1 VRVYGLPRLLEMIVE
16 TQARWREYYFWDSS
30 RDLLPKQAVLESII
44 VADTLNG
51 DEVIFHPSNP
61 DALYLLP
68 RHTERICWIGAR
80 FEDALEWLC
89 TSGVVSQPVG
99 SLSFE
104 LAGRARGS
112 RAGDRLPRVATGAS
126 NDHGLSHAAMMA
138 TIADESCPQRRPGRL
153 AAARSADTAVMRWPQ
168 GSCRPRPWG
177 GGRCAGGRLAVGRGT
192 GRPGHGRSWR

>member
-1 VRVYGLPRLLEMIVE
+1 MRLDDIHLVPGQLFPSTDADISAAEATLGARFPPGFRAWMTTLGCGILSDLVRVYGLPRLLEMIVE

-99 SLSFE
+99 SLSFAPSPWLRDP
-104 LAGRARGS
+104 LAGR
-112 RAGDRLPRVATGAS
+112 TG
-126 NDHGLSHAAMMA
+126 
-138 TIADESCPQRRPGRL
+138 
-153 AAARSADTAVMRWPQ
+153 
-168 GSCRPRPWG
+168 
-177 GGRCAGGRLAVGRGT
+177 
-192 GRPGHGRSWR
+192 

>member
-1 VRVYGLPRLLEMIVE
+1 VIVLATVCDGGAAVRLDDIDLGPGQLIRSTDAEVSAAEASLGTRFPAGFRAWMTTLGCGILSELVRVYGVPRLLEMIVE

-30 RDLLPKQAVLESII
+30 RDLLPKQVVLESII
-44 VADTLNG
+44 VADTLDG

-104 LAGRARGS
+104 PSSWLRDPLAGR
-112 RAGDRLPRVATGAS
+112 TG
-126 NDHGLSHAAMMA
+126 
-138 TIADESCPQRRPGRL
+138 
-153 AAARSADTAVMRWPQ
+153 
-168 GSCRPRPWG
+168 
-177 GGRCAGGRLAVGRGT
+177 
-192 GRPGHGRSWR
+192 